1 MSRRS
6 DSNLTPKGRWCKSIG
21 CALPVILTLLFPGCA
36 ALQLS
41 DNLDWTSI
49 SEENEQAS
57 WAARRHNA
65 LGIKWMSH
73 GKLGKAETH
82 FQKAA
87 ELSPRYAAPRNNLG
101 YLCLAREELYFAAWH
116 FERASE
122 LAPTSPE
129 PFLNLGLVYERAG
142 QFGQAEECYRNAC
155 EISAINPSAVGN
167 LARVLIKSDGDP
179 MEIHQ
184 LLTQLKMID
193 TRPNWL
199 DWADLL
205 LSTRY
210 MEGPEQLF
218 ATWASKPEL
227 NMPSAKD
234 GPNGDTQ
241 LPLPEI
247 INPPSIEESGPG
259 IELLP
264 PISSSAADI
273 GKPNHSAPKI
283 QSIP

>member
-1 MSRRS
+1 
-6 DSNLTPKGRWCKSIG
+6 
-21 CALPVILTLLFPGCA
+21 
-36 ALQLS
+36 
-41 DNLDWTSI
+41 
-49 SEENEQAS
+49 
-57 WAARRHNA
+57 
-65 LGIKWMSH
+65 MSH

-87 ELSPRYAAPRNNLG
+87 ELSPSYAAPRNNLG

-129 PFLNLGLVYERAG
+129 PFINLGLVYERAG
-142 QFGQAEECYRNAC
+142 QIGQAEECYRNAC

-184 LLTQLKMID
+184 LLTHLKMID
-193 TRPNWL
+193 TRPDWL

-210 MEGPEQLF
+210 MEGPEQLS
-218 ATWASKPEL
+218 ATWASEPEL
-227 NMPSAKD
+227 NVPSPKD
-234 GPNGDTQ
+234 SPNGQT
-241 LPLPEI
+241 LRPLPEI
-247 INPPSIEESGPG
+247 IRPQSIEEYGPG

-264 PISSSAADI
+264 PISPSAADS
-273 GKPNHSAPKI
+273 GRSNHSAPKI